1 MDAPFSGG
9 CACGAI
15 RYTCANK
22 PVYMGN
28 CHCRHCQQATG
39 GPYLPAVGVKETDFV
54 MSGDEPGFFDRPA
67 DIGHNMRRAFC
78 RRCGSPVFLING
90 TNPTLR
96 IIYAGSL
103 DDPGAF
109 RPGMNIFTASAHAWD
124 LMDPDLPAFAGM
136 PERRRPR

>member
-1 MDAPFSGG
+1 MSCQVTSQAFS
-9 CACGAI
+9 I
-15 RYTCANK
+15 
-22 PVYMGN
+22 
-28 CHCRHCQQATG
+28 
-39 GPYLPAVGVKETDFV
+39 
-54 MSGDEPGFFDRPA
+54 DRPTS
-67 DIGHNMRRAFC
+67 DITCGGHSAAGVVRRF
-78 RRCGSPVFLING
+78 FLING